1 MFFLIPIDNLSAQ
14 VLKVDIYRHI
24 LVDDI

>member
-1 MFFLIPIDNLSAQ
+1 LFPIDNLSAQ
-14 VLKVDIYRHI
+14 VLQVLQVDIYRHI

>member
-1 MFFLIPIDNLSAQ
+1 MFVFQIYNLIAQ

-24 LVDDI
+24 MVDDI